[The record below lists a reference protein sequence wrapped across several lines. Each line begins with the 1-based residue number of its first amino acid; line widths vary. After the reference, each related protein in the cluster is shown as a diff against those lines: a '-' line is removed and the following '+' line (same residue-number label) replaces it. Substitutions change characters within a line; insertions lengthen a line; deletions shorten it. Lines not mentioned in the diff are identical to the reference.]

1 VAGSPG
7 AAFVVAPFA
16 LNRCAS
22 LKAKGLLTATT
33 PAGQADEALA
43 KLLGYGWEPDSNLL
57 HASHAAFEVAPAVTV
72 TYANA
77 YARASVKDHLCGYS
91 FAFTTAAGA
100 VAPIP
105 ATVLAQ
111 LFATGNGIP
120 PTGGVQ
126 LINNNHPAGAL
137 RDLLSVSPST
147 GVPDFNLDGALCLR
161 DLLEG
166 STPAAARLRAGVEE
180 VRLTGDLHGLP
191 AIIVHGRAD
200 ALVPVNHTSRPYT
213 ALNKAVERGRSRL
226 SYIEVTNAQH
236 FDAFIGLPALLG
248 GYDTRFV
255 PLHVYLLRALDAMYD
270 HLRHN
275 KPLPASQVVRTVPR
289 GGTPGAAPPLT
300 AANVPPIA
308 ITPAPGDAI
317 TMVGTTLRVPE

>member
-1 VAGSPG
+1 
-7 AAFVVAPFA
+7 
-16 LNRCAS
+16 
-22 LKAKGLLTATT
+22 
-33 PAGQADEALA
+33 
-43 KLLGYGWEPDSNLL
+43 
-57 HASHAAFEVAPAVTV
+57 
-72 TYANA
+72 
-77 YARASVKDHLCGYS
+77 
-91 FAFTTAAGA
+91 
-100 VAPIP
+100 
-105 ATVLAQ
+105 
-111 LFATGNGIP
+111 
-120 PTGGVQ
+120 
-126 LINNNHPAGAL
+126 
-137 RDLLSVSPST
+137 
-147 GVPDFNLDGALCLR
+147 LDGALCLR